1 MPRDVVVVRD
11 GPVSDYVLKV
21 IVLFNSGSDEVE
33 LIGRGT
39 YISKAVA
46 VFNAL
51 RDKLE
56 ETLRIIDVEIGSDV
70 KGKSN
75 RRVPYI
81 KFRLTQGL

>member
-1 MPRDVVVVRD
+1 VPRDVVVVRD
-11 GPVSDYVLKV
+11 RPVSDYVLNV
-21 IVLFNSGSDEVE
+21 IMLFNSGSEEVE
-33 LIGRGT
+33 LVGRGM

-51 RDKLE
+51 RDRLE
-56 ETLRIIDVEIGSDV
+56 ETLKVIDVEIGSEV
-70 KGKSN
+70 RGRSH